1 MAFIR
6 IPDLPLGGSD
16 ASPPV
21 PVNVNTNLLVLEQDI
36 TRKIRPLNFLTT
48 SIPQFTTTTDIVSGN
63 LIPISNTVNG
73 VTKNLTVATLL
84 DYINKNGPII
94 HEVYYVSCDDVNASD
109 IQDTPTRGRNEE
121 LPYRTIKRAAKAI
134 SDAMAAEVAPN
145 ANGEDF
151 LPPPAT
157 KKQYSIMVRSGDYA
171 EKTPIFLPPN
181 TSMIGD
187 NLRRTTIRPFD
198 ASYDKND
205 MFWVSSA
212 CYIWGFTFR
221 GHKSIVDT
229 RTVNDIVYDNNT
241 GQYEQVTKL
250 VEDIVGGSAA
260 IAFPVSTST
269 VTSET
274 QEQYNIAYNGAKN
287 GVDPNYRINPAI
299 VPATRPVIYTSPYVQ
314 GCTSYSVPTGLG
326 LVDRGSID
334 PTTNTWGTG
343 PNDAGTGMRIDGS
356 LVDGYLRSMV
366 LDSFTQVNQGGRG
379 VVIKNHGYAQFVSIF
394 TVATKEGVVCE
405 SGGSCSIS
413 TSNST
418 FGLSGLIARG
428 KSPEPI
434 LQGTFTVAPQPETY
448 QGNIPPYGFSI
459 AGNLFTINN
468 VTPLEINPDNDQNR
482 QIVANYP
489 YTNMC
494 FTVGDDNPWGSNT
507 TGGYIKESDINLN
520 GKDEPKLF
528 FVEITPR
535 KNTSTALNSP
545 NAYDILLNFNIP
557 LDLTRLRGIDFT
569 NAPVRFYAR
578 SMIETG
584 SHTFEYM
591 GTGTRMF
598 WAIPSNG
605 GVANNNLEA
614 VFDAGVPNYRTDNDG
629 NIVLDALGNPI
640 LETNSNLP
648 GIVFYTSSNELGD
661 FKVGPSFK
669 ILQSTGTIDGDTFKR
684 AILTLVTPLNI
695 VLE

>member
-1 MAFIR
+1 MAYIR
-6 IPDLPLGGSD
+6 IPDLPLGGLD
-16 ASPPV
+16 ASPQV
-21 PVNVNTNLLVLEQDI
+21 PINVSSDLLVLEQDV
-36 TRKIRPLNFLTT
+36 TRKIHPLDFLSH
-48 SIPQFTTTTDIVSGN
+48 SIPQFQTTTSLLSSN
-63 LIPISNTVNG
+63 LIPISDGSNG
-73 VTKNLTVATLL
+73 TTKNLTVQSVL
-84 DYINKNGPII
+84 DYFKKNWAVIN
-94 HEVYYVSCDDVNASD
+94 EVYYVSADNVNASD
-109 IQDTPTRGRNEE
+109 TIDTPERGRNEE
-121 LPYRTIKRAAKAI
+121 LPFRTIKRAAKAV
-134 SDAMAAEVAPN
+134 SDAMALEAAQ
-145 ANGEDF
+145 AAAGADF
-151 LPPPAT
+151 LPPPQT
-157 KKQYSIMVRSGDYA
+157 KKQYSILVRSGDYA

-187 NLRRTTIRPFD
+187 NLRRTTIRPYD
-198 ASYDKND
+198 ASYATND

-221 GHKSIVDT
+221 GHKSITATTMGVD
-229 RTVNDIVYDNNT
+229 VVYDSNNGT
-241 GQYEQVTKL
+241 YSQVSKE

-260 IAFPVSTST
+260 IAFPVSDAT

-274 QEQYNIAYNGAKN
+274 QSQYNIAYLTPG
-287 GVDPNYRINPAI
+287 YEINSSI
-299 VPATRPVIYTSPYVQ
+299 VPRVRPYIYTSPYVQ
-314 GCTSYSVPTGLG
+314 GCTSYSVPDNLA
-326 LVDRGSID
+326 LVDKGSID
-334 PTTNTWGTG
+334 PATGALGFGTN
-343 PNDAGTGMRIDGS
+343 NAGTGMRIDGS

-379 VVIKNHGYAQFVSIF
+379 IVIKNHGYAQFVSIF

-405 SGGSCSIS
+405 TGGSCSIS

-428 KSPEPI
+428 KSPDPI
-434 LQGTFTVAPQPETY
+434 LQGTFTMAPAPNTY
-448 QGNIPPYGFSI
+448 FGTVPPYGYSPS
-459 AGNLFTINN
+459 GNLFTINN
-468 VTPLEINPDNDQNR
+468 IQSLAINPDNNGVR
-482 QIVANYP
+482 QTVATYP

-494 FTVGDDNPWGSNT
+494 FTIGDDNPWGGQSS
-507 TGGYIKESDINLN
+507 GGYILDSDITLN
-520 GKDEPKLF
+520 GKPEPKLF
-528 FVEITPR
+528 FVEITPTR
-535 KNTSTALNSP
+535 NNNNNLS

-557 LDLTRLRGIDFT
+557 LDLTNLRGVDFS
-569 NAPVRFYAR
+569 NAPVKFYAR

-591 GTGTRMF
+591 GTGTRMY

-605 GVANNNLEA
+605 GVANNASEC
-614 VFDAGVPNYRTDNDG
+614 VFDAGVPNF
-629 NIVLDALGNPI
+629 VLDENGNVRFDTTGAPI
-640 LETNSNLP
+640 SEVNANLP

>member
-1 MAFIR
+1 MAYIR
-6 IPDLPLGGSD
+6 IPDLPLGGTD

-21 PVNVNTNLLVLEQDI
+21 PVNVDTNLLVLEQDI
-36 TRKIRPLNFLTT
+36 TRKISPLDFLTT
-48 SIPQFTTTTDIVSGN
+48 SIPQFDTTTDITSSNYIPVSN
-63 LIPISNTVNG
+63 SLQG
-73 VTKNLTVATLL
+73 VTKNLTVKTLL

-109 IQDTPTRGRNEE
+109 EQDTPTRGRNEE

-134 SDAMAAEVAPN
+134 SDAMAADTAPD
-145 ANGEDF
+145 ASGADF
-151 LPPPAT
+151 TPPPAT
-157 KKQYSIMVRSGDYA
+157 RKQYSIMVRSGDYA

-198 ASYDKND
+198 ATYAEND

-221 GHKSIVDT
+221 GHKSVVENKVIVD
-229 RTVNDIVYDNNT
+229 VAYNNQT
-241 GQYEQVTKL
+241 EQYEQITRV

-260 IAFPVSTST
+260 ISFPVSYAT
-269 VTSET
+269 VTEET
-274 QEQYNIAYNGAKN
+274 QDQFNIAYNMSGYEIH
-287 GVDPNYRINPAI
+287 PSI
-299 VPATRPVIYTSPYVQ
+299 VPNTRPIIYTSPYVQ
-314 GCTSYSVPTGLG
+314 GCTSYSVPDGLQ
-326 LVDRGSID
+326 LVDKCSID
-334 PTTNTWGTG
+334 PVTG
-343 PNDAGTGMRIDGS
+343 NLGNGSNNAGTGMRIDGS
-356 LVDGYLRSMV
+356 LVDGDIRSMV

-379 VVIKNHGYAQFVSIF
+379 IVIKNHGYAQFVSIF
-394 TVATKEGVVCE
+394 TVATKEGVVVE

-418 FGLSGLIARG
+418 FGVSGLVARG
-428 KSPEPI
+428 KSPDPI
-434 LQGTFTVAPQPETY
+434 LQGVFTIAPPEETY
-448 QGNIPPYGFSI
+448 ETLDPPYGFSI
-459 AGNLFTINN
+459 AGNRFTING
-468 VTPLEINPDNDQNR
+468 VEPLGINPDNFGNYQT
-482 QIVANYP
+482 VAQFP

-494 FTVGDDNPWGSNT
+494 FTVGSDQPWGNNT
-507 TGGYIKESDINLN
+507 VGGFIKDNDISLN
-520 GKDEPKLF
+520 GRDEPKLF
-528 FVEITPR
+528 FVELTPSR
-535 KNTSTALNSP
+535 NRTTGLV
-545 NAYDILLNFNIP
+545 NAYDLLLNFNIP
-557 LDLTRLRGIDFT
+557 LDLTNLRGIDFT
-569 NAPVRFYAR
+569 NAPVKFYAR
-578 SMIETG
+578 SMVETG

-591 GTGTRMF
+591 GTGTRMK

-605 GVANNNLEA
+605 GVANNDLEA
-614 VFDAGVPNYRTDNDG
+614 VFDAGVPNYRLDNNN
-629 NIVLDALGNPI
+629 NIVFDALGNPI
-640 LETNSNLP
+640 SEINTNLP

>member
-16 ASPPV
+16 ATPPV

-48 SIPQFTTTTDIVSGN
+48 SIPQFLTTTQVLSTN
-63 LIPISNTVNG
+63 LIPISSGVNG
-73 VTKNLTVATLL
+73 VTRNLTVKNLL
-84 DYINKNGPII
+84 DYINKNGPIL
-94 HEVYYVSCDDVNASD
+94 HEVFYVSCDDVNASD
-109 IQDTPTRGRNEE
+109 IQDTPTRGTNEE
-121 LPYRTIKRAAKAI
+121 LPYRTIKRAARAV
-134 SDAMAAEVAPN
+134 SDAMAADLAQP
-145 ANGEDF
+145 AGKEDF

-181 TSMIGD
+181 TSLIGD

-198 ASYDKND
+198 STYDKND

-212 CYIWGFTFR
+212 CYVWGFTFR
-221 GHKSIVDT
+221 GHKSIVET
-229 RTVNDIVYDNNT
+229 RTVADVVYNPDT
-241 GQYEQVTKL
+241 DQYEQTTKL
-250 VEDIVGGSAA
+250 VEDIVGGGSA
-260 IAFPVSTST
+260 IAFPVADST
-269 VTSET
+269 VTPAT
-274 QEQYNIAYNGAKN
+274 QEEYNVAYNTP
-287 GVDPNYRINPAI
+287 DYQINSAI
-299 VPATRPVIYTSPYVQ
+299 VPRTRPNIFISPYVQ
-314 GCTSYSVPTGLG
+314 GCTSYSVPDGLD
-326 LVDRGSID
+326 LVDMGSID
-334 PTTNTWGTG
+334 PVTG
-343 PNDAGTGMRIDGS
+343 NYGFGSNNAGTGMTIDGS
-356 LVDGYLRSMV
+356 LVDGPLRSMV

-394 TVATKEGVVCE
+394 TVATKEGVVVE

-418 FGLSGLIARG
+418 FGLSGLVARG
-428 KSPEPI
+428 MSPSPI
-434 LQGTFTVAPQPETY
+434 LQGTFTMAPPPETY
-448 QGNIPPYGFSI
+448 QGVIPPYGFSI
-459 AGNLFTINN
+459 AGNLFTVDNIQSL
-468 VTPLEINPDNDQNR
+468 PINPDGDAAS
-482 QIVANYP
+482 QIIALFP

-494 FTVGDDNPWGSNT
+494 FTVGDDEPWGTNSS
-507 TGGYIKESDINLN
+507 GGYIKDNDISLN
-520 GKDEPKLF
+520 GRDEPKLF

-535 KNTSTALNSP
+535 KNTSAGLNG
-545 NAYDILLNFNIP
+545 AYDILLNFNIP
-557 LDLTRLRGIDFT
+557 LDLRDLGGRGVNFE
-569 NAPVRFYAR
+569 NAPVKFYAR
-578 SMIETG
+578 SMIATG

-591 GTGTRMF
+591 GTGTRMRY
-598 WAIPSNG
+598 AIPSSG
-605 GVANNNLEA
+605 GVANNDLEA
-614 VFDAGVPNYRTDNDG
+614 VFDAGVPNYRLING
-629 NIVLDALGNPI
+629 NIQFDALGRPI
-640 LETNSNLP
+640 LETNPNLP